1 MMCQS
6 TYIFC
11 SLYIFTA
18 LLNEL
23 GDETQIFSGCEMM
36 VCGQT
41 IGFATSVTVWTLKKP
56 PKPRQKHAEK
66 NKVKYLLLAVKILP
80 SS

>member
-1 MMCQS
+1 MMCQCVQS

-11 SLYIFTA
+11 SLYIFTG

-23 GDETQIFSGCEMM
+23 GDETQIFSGYETM

-41 IGFATSVTVWTLKKP
+41 IGFATSVTVWTLKNP
-56 PKPRQKHAEK
+56 QNLDK
-66 NKVKYLLLAVKILP
+66 NMLRRTK
-80 SS
+80 